1 MKKIILIIAAF
12 LIVTSINA
20 QFHFGPQIGYTASKL
35 TLDAKDISTDL
46 GSNFLF
52 GAFVRIGNKIYIQP
66 EVNWMTAGSVF
77 KYPSITWE
85 GTELSPVEQ
94 DVKLNSIQIPAS
106 LGWRIINLEIVN
118 IRLFTG
124 AAANIITNK
133 TINTTDTDGS
143 IEKGLISPITDA
155 NISDLTWQY
164 HFGVGVDVLM
174 FALDVKYT
182 GAFNSLLD
190 GNIVYDEQSHSISST
205 TNMFIVTLG
214 WKIF

>member
-1 MKKIILIIAAF
+1 
-12 LIVTSINA
+12 
-20 QFHFGPQIGYTASKL
+20 
-35 TLDAKDISTDL
+35 
-46 GSNFLF
+46 
-52 GAFVRIGNKIYIQP
+52 
-66 EVNWMTAGSVF
+66 MTAGSVF

>member
-1 MKKIILIIAAF
+1 MKKIVLIISTLLF
-12 LIVTSINA
+12 VTSIQA
-20 QFHFGPQIGYTASKL
+20 QLHFGPQIGFNASKL
-35 TLDAKDISTDL
+35 TLNVEDITTSL
-46 GSNFLF
+46 GSNFMF
-52 GAFVRIGNKIYIQP
+52 GAFVRIGKKIYVQP

-94 DVKLNSIQIPAS
+94 DVKVKSIQIPVT
-106 LGWRIINLEIVN
+106 LGWRLINLEVVN

-124 AAANIITNK
+124 IAANIITNK

-143 IEKGLISPITDA
+143 IEKGLIEPITDA

-164 HFGVGVDVLM
+164 HFGAGVDVLM

-182 GAFNSLLD
+182 GAFSSIMEGSIKYNA
-190 GNIVYDEQSHSISST
+190 ETHSISST

>member
-1 MKKIILIIAAF
+1 MKRVTLIISA
-12 LIVTSINA
+12 LLLVTTIQA
-20 QFHFGPQIGYTASKL
+20 QFHFGPQIGFNASKL
-35 TLDAKDISTDL
+35 TLNAEDITTNL
-46 GSNFLF
+46 GTHFLF
-52 GAFVRIGNKIYIQP
+52 GAFVRIGKKIYIQP

-77 KYPSITWE
+77 KYPSISLD
-85 GTELSPVEQ
+85 GVNLSPVEQ
-94 DVKLNSIQIPAS
+94 DVKVNSIQIPAS

-118 IRLFTG
+118 IRIFIG

-133 TINTTDTDGS
+133 TITTTDADNS
-143 IEKGLISPITDA
+143 IGQGLIEPITDA

-164 HFGVGVDVLM
+164 HFGAGVDVLM

-182 GAFNSLLD
+182 GAFSNILE
-190 GNIVYDEQSHSISST
+190 GNIMYDAESHSISSS